1 LTVKVSDGKLS
12 GTANITINVVDFKV
26 SSTNNTINIPGYA
39 NVYTVDVESTLTNWT
54 ITSSNNVIIPDA
66 EIQKLGDTRFL
77 MVVGGYNG
85 ILAGTDRNIMLTVSG
100 TGGGS
105 DLVITVNQTKSTV
118 ATRNIADLTLI
129 PVRPGSGIRKHS
141 SFDSDEHVW
150 AITMFEVNGMA
161 HPFTFSV
168 SPPES
173 IRLRDNNPVEDGDT
187 VYFHLMPPSG
197 SRNTYAIVTA
207 TSDNDD
213 THKIQLVIILRPP
226 GGG

>member
-118 ATRNIADLTLI
+118 ATRNIADLTLT
-129 PVRPGSGIRKHS
+129 PVRSGSVIRKHS
-141 SFDSDEHVW
+141 SVDSDEHAW
-150 AITMFEVNGMA
+150 AIKMFEVNGMA

-173 IRLRDNNPVEDGDT
+173 IRLRDNNPVEDGNT

-207 TSDNDD
+207 TSDNNN